1 VELPGWER
9 WDCGGEGKGWLGAW
23 SVVGFVGE
31 KELLR
36 VVDRLVA
43 EELGVLDDRVVAR
56 NQAEGFQV
64 RVEV

>member
-1 VELPGWER
+1 L
-9 WDCGGEGKGWLGAW
+9 
-23 SVVGFVGE
+23 GE